1 MGSFLSS
8 AAGAGAAGEV
18 DHGARSLCSPTIK
31 ECTRRMTNQEL
42 ARLDGYDPV
51 SFQELMARG
60 NAGGPTLLQDE
71 ADSAAVC
78 KLVRC
83 ALKHYNSKNPG
94 IDFEYPAE
102 LTMEMKATGISFRE
116 RFWYHVG
123 FLARR
128 RNAGADD
135 ELHHFFAELRFNE
148 WTCRPNVQTCTIL
161 EKPLCRFRNRCAFC
175 TDGSKILHP
184 SDMEFVCGKE
194 GHEKEFFNKKDMQV
208 WPLDPMRHASRT

>member
-161 EKPLCRFRNRCAFC
+161 G
-175 TDGSKILHP
+175 T
-184 SDMEFVCGKE
+184 
-194 GHEKEFFNKKDMQV
+194 
-208 WPLDPMRHASRT
+208 

>member
-78 KLVRC
+78 KLVHC
-83 ALKHYNSKNPG
+83 ALKHYNSKNRG
-94 IDFEYPAE
+94 DFEYPAE
-102 LTMEMKATGISFRE
+102 LTTEMKATGISFRE

-135 ELHHFFAELRFNE
+135 EWQHFFAELRFNE
-148 WTCRPNVQTCTIL
+148 WTRRPNVQTCTIL
-161 EKPLCRFRNRCAFC
+161 GR
-175 TDGSKILHP
+175 
-184 SDMEFVCGKE
+184 
-194 GHEKEFFNKKDMQV
+194 
-208 WPLDPMRHASRT
+208 

>member
-8 AAGAGAAGEV
+8 AAGAAGEV
-18 DHGARSLCSPTIK
+18 DHGARAHRSPTIK
-31 ECTRRMTNQEL
+31 ECTRLMTNQEL

-60 NAGGPTLLQDE
+60 NAGRPTLLQDE

-94 IDFEYPAE
+94 VDFEYPAE
-102 LTMEMKATGISFRE
+102 LTTEMKATGISFRE

-135 ELHHFFAELRFNE
+135 ELQHFFAELRFNE
-148 WTCRPNVQTCTIL
+148 WTRRPNVQTCTIL
-161 EKPLCRFRNRCAFC
+161 EKPLCRFRSRCAFC
-175 TDGSKILHP
+175 TDGSKVLHP
-184 SDMEFVCGKE
+184 SDTEFACGKE

-208 WPLDPMRHASRT
+208 WPIDPMRHASQM

>member
-1 MGSFLSS
+1 MGSFISS

-18 DHGARSLCSPTIK
+18 EVDHAARSFRSPTIK
-31 ECTRRMTNQEL
+31 EMTRLLTNKEL

-51 SFQELMARG
+51 SFQELV
-60 NAGGPTLLQDE
+60 AGDPTLAQDE

-78 KLVRC
+78 KLVQR

-94 IDFEYPAE
+94 ADFQYPAD
-102 LTMEMKATGISFRE
+102 LTTEMEATHINFRE

-123 FLARR
+123 FSARR

-135 ELHHFFAELRFNE
+135 ELHHFFAELPFNE
-148 WTCRPNVQTCTIL
+148 WTRRPNVQTCIIL
-161 EKPLCRFRNRCAFC
+161 EKPLCRFTSRCAFC

-184 SDMEFVCGKE
+184 SDTEFECGKE
-194 GHEKEFFNKKDMQV
+194 GHEKEFFSKKDMLV
-208 WPLDPMRHASRT
+208 WPIDPTRHASRT